1 MVSQAVRGML
11 VAAALLLVGVACT
24 SNPLKE
30 TAPVQVPQ
38 GLTQEQVAEA
48 VKATLLGRGWAINSQ
63 RPGVINSTLYI
74 REHTATINAIY
85 DTEQVQFKYVD
96 STNLDY
102 SESNGERQIHRN
114 YNSWIDN
121 LVNDLR
127 VKLSG
132 IAFS

>member
-1 MVSQAVRGML
+1 
-11 VAAALLLVGVACT
+11 
-24 SNPLKE
+24 LKE
-30 TAPVQVPQ
+30 PAPVQVPQ

-63 RPGVINSTLYI
+63 RAGVINSTLYI

-85 DTEQVQFKYVD
+85 DIEQVQLKYVD

-132 IAFS
+132 LAFS